1 MGGGIARYHYYFRQD
16 LAKVK
21 DFITTYQD
29 RILFGSDI
37 IVNTAK
43 YKDFDW
49 FYQRMKCDPD
59 LHQQKGYTPSFG
71 EKDILH

>member
-43 YKDFDW
+43 
-49 FYQRMKCDPD
+49 
-59 LHQQKGYTPSFG
+59 
-71 EKDILH
+71 